1 MIPPSWREEVLTLG
15 DGQEIG
21 VTVSGG
27 IGEHQ
32 PGESYPGLFRR
43 TDAALYAAKRA
54 GRDHTHL
61 AACPA

>member
-1 MIPPSWREEVLTLG
+1 MGRGRVPLE
-15 DGQEIG
+15 DGQTLG

-32 PGESYPGLFRR
+32 PGEPYPGLFRR
-43 TDAALYAAKRA
+43 ADAALYAAKRA
-54 GRDHTHL
+54 GRDRTHL